1 MTILEFFR
9 TTRANLWLL
18 IIGIVVGAA
27 AGFGYASFQPKGYV
41 TVGESGTVDVLS
53 GSTAAKERARSYAAI
68 VSSEAVAQKIKQ
80 NNPKLSL
87 STGQIRSSLT
97 ATAGDNAALITVNA
111 KASSP
116 ENAQMLA
123 NGALQATAEPR

>member
-1 MTILEFFR
+1 M
-9 TTRANLWLL
+9 
-18 IIGIVVGAA
+18 
-27 AGFGYASFQPKGYV
+27 
-41 TVGESGTVDVLS
+41 DVLS

-80 NNPKLSL
+80 NNPELSL

-111 KASSP
+111 R
-116 ENAQMLA
+116 L
-123 NGALQATAEPR
+123 LPRRTHRFSLTVRYRLPPTTSRKLSRTPVTLRHW